1 MKCHHGN
8 TFLLQVVGLGFFM
21 RNWIVSECAMSDWW
35 KVIWITIECEVING
49 PMQKLV
55 IKALSRLLPLEL
67 HDECKNMQIEY
78 FGVYI
83 HDGITHDY
91 K

>member
-1 MKCHHGN
+1 
-8 TFLLQVVGLGFFM
+8 
-21 RNWIVSECAMSDWW
+21 
-35 KVIWITIECEVING
+35 
-49 PMQKLV
+49 MQKLV